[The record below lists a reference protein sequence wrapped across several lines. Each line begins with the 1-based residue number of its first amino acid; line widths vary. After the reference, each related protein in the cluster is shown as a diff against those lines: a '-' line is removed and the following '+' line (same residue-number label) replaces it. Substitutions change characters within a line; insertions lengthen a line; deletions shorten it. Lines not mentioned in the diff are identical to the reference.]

1 MRSEGQDPLGPLY
14 WAVSDVGP
22 VTSIVRAGLVCPSS
36 QLWNVYAP
44 TVAGMATV
52 WVPTVTGLENGVV
65 SVCPSKVNGMPG

>member
-1 MRSEGQDPLGPLY
+1 
-14 WAVSDVGP
+14 
-22 VTSIVRAGLVCPSS
+22 
-36 QLWNVYAP
+36 VYAP